1 MPIINLF
8 SKREKLKHGEMPDV
22 YQYKQLPK
30 EFRVQV
36 VHILRDILG
45 EIVPYSTS
53 SGYAVKAYK
62 TIHDAL
68 CREYGVFFLT
78 DNAENGRYDLAIFNY
93 FLNCESIEKSLDI
106 IEFSFRHAVVAVDSY
121 YRYNEHVQL
130 SPYDGIEELN
140 VRFRE
145 NGIGYQYESGEI
157 IRVDSQVSHSEII
170 KPALHLLNAKIYSGA
185 NQEYL
190 KAHEH
195 YRHGRYKECLNECL
209 KSFESIMKAIC
220 KKHNW
225 QYNDS
230 DTAKRLLDV
239 CFQNNLVPAY
249 LQTHFSSLRSSL
261 ESGVPTV
268 RNKLS
273 GHGQGNE
280 LVNVPEYMA
289 SYLLNLTATTI
300 LFLANGEKEIP

>member
-1 MPIINLF
+1 MPIVDLF
-8 SKREKLKHGEMPDV
+8 SKREKRKRGEMPDV

-36 VHILRDILG
+36 IHILRDVLG
-45 EIVPYSTS
+45 EPAQYSS
-53 SGYAVKAYK
+53 DYAGKAYQI
-62 TIHDAL
+62 IHDAL
-68 CREYGVFFLT
+68 CREYGVFVLT
-78 DNAENGRYDLAIFNY
+78 DDARNGHYDLAIFNY
-93 FLNCESIEKSLDI
+93 FLNCENTEKSLDI
-106 IEFSFRHAVVAVDSY
+106 IEFSFRLATIAVDAA
-121 YRYNEHVQL
+121 YRNYEHVQL
-130 SPYDGIEELN
+130 SPSDGIEELN
-140 VRFRE
+140 IRFRE

-157 IRVDSQVSHSEII
+157 IRVDSQLSHSEII
-170 KPALHLLNAKIYSGA
+170 KPALHLLNEKIYSGA

-190 KAHEH
+190 TAHDH
-195 YRHGRYKECLNECL
+195 YRHGRYKECLNDCL
-209 KSFESIMKAIC
+209 KSFESVMKAVC

-230 DTAKRLLDV
+230 DTAKKLLDV
-239 CFQNNLVPAY
+239 CFQNNLVPTY
-249 LQTHFSSLRSSL
+249 LQAHFSSLRSSL

-273 GHGQGNE
+273 GHGQGIE
-280 LVNVPEYMA
+280 PVNVPEYMA